1 MPTKESGATQRVQVD
16 ACTLTLQPRLQRRP
30 AIFDFTQADRAASR
44 QHTEPTG
51 VTIMPITVSACLSK
65 FREDYVDLPTT
76 TSQTAR
82 SSRDFLYGQ
91 IKTLSATHTI
101 LQGECVSFGSFA
113 RRTKM
118 RPLDDIDCFARLT
131 SSNTKEHNSSAYTY
145 NLHAAK
151 ESPLWIYSDSNDYVN
166 STEILNAVKN
176 ALGTV
181 SQYGSADVGRD
192 GSAVV
197 LGLKS
202 YTWSFDVVPACLVS
216 SGESSWY
223 LIPDGSGRWKRTDP
237 RIDAT
242 RSETASKRHKT
253 YFLPAARILKY
264 WNRKGGKPRLPS
276 YYFETL
282 LTTRALAA
290 SPYASLQNAVA
301 DLMLGVKSTV
311 RGTCADP
318 KGHEPN
324 LDTGTS
330 WETQCKVYDAASAA
344 YDNLSAAIT
353 QEIAGNH
360 KSAISYYRAVFG
372 TDFPAYG

>member
-1 MPTKESGATQRVQVD
+1 MTS
-16 ACTLTLQPRLQRRP
+16 
-30 AIFDFTQADRAASR
+30 
-44 QHTEPTG
+44 G
-51 VTIMPITVSACLSK
+51 VTTLPSTVSACFTK
-65 FREDYVDLPTT
+65 FRGDYVDLPTA

-91 IKTLSATHTI
+91 IKTLSSAYKI
-101 LQGECVSFGSFA
+101 LQGDSVSFGSFA

-118 RPLDDIDCFARLT
+118 RPLDDIDCLARLT
-131 SSNTKEHNSSAYTY
+131 SSNTTEYYSSAYTY
-145 NLHAAK
+145 NLHATK
-151 ESPLWIYSDSNDYVN
+151 ESPLWVYSDSNDYVN
-166 STEILNAVKN
+166 STKVLNALTK
-176 ALGTV
+176 ALESV
-181 SQYGSADVGRD
+181 SQYSGSDVGRD

-202 YTWSFDVVPACLVS
+202 YTWSFDVVPACLVAS
-216 SGESSWY
+216 RSSSWY

-237 RIDAT
+237 RIDAA
-242 RSETASKRHKT
+242 RSEGASTRHNT
-253 YFLPAARILKY
+253 YFLPAVRILKY
-264 WNRKGGKPRLPS
+264 WNRRGGKPRLPS

-282 LTTRALAA
+282 MTTRALAA

-318 KGHEPN
+318 KGYEPN
-324 LDTGTS
+324 LDMGTS
-330 WETQCKVYDAASAA
+330 WETQGKVYDAASAA